1 MIKIITDRA
10 ADMPI
15 EETTDL
21 GIQVAPL
28 FINFPEGQ
36 IDSAELEA
44 DTFYNRLDQ
53 MFPTIPTTAQP
64 SPGIFADIY
73 GHSGDE
79 QILSIHI
86 SSGLSGTIQA
96 ATIAAGDSHKD
107 VTVVDTMTLSG
118 GQRYQVLFATQ
129 AAAAGWT
136 VPQIVERLAQIREA
150 TEVAFTLET
159 LEYLARGGRIGRVQA
174 LAGSLLNIKPV
185 IRVAHEDGKYSTVSK
200 ARTLRRC
207 MENIVDFLGER
218 YQGDELRTTVLHGRL
233 PEQAAA
239 LNTLLHEKLNV
250 TQAETLRVS
259 PVLGVHTG
267 PGVVGVATV
276 PQRLMAL

>member
-1 MIKIITDRA
+1 MIEIITDRA
-10 ADMPI
+10 ADLPAD
-15 EETTDL
+15 EAVAL

-36 IDSAELEA
+36 VDSAVLEP
-44 DTFYNRLDQ
+44 DVFYNRLRQ

-73 GHSGDE
+73 RQGKGPA
-79 QILSIHI
+79 LSIHI
-86 SSGLSGTIQA
+86 SSGLSGTIQSA
-96 ATIAAGDSHKD
+96 NLGSQEVERE

-118 GQRYQVLFATQ
+118 GERYQVLFAAH

-136 VPQIVERLAQIREA
+136 VAQIVERLEQIRA
-150 TEVAFTLET
+150 GTEVAFTLET

-174 LAGSLLNIKPV
+174 LAGALLNIKPV
-185 IRVAHEDGKYSTVSK
+185 IRVAHEDGKYSTVAK

-207 MENIVDFLGER
+207 MEEIVAFLAQRYGDEPMRVTIMHGQLPDQAEVLSGLLGER
-218 YQGDELRTTVLHGRL
+218 LDVVQSEV
-233 PEQAAA
+233 
-239 LNTLLHEKLNV
+239 
-250 TQAETLRVS
+250 LRVS

-267 PGVVGVATV
+267 PAVVGAAVV

>member
-1 MIKIITDRA
+1 MVKIITDRA
-10 ADMPI
+10 ADMPAD
-15 EETTDL
+15 ETARL
-21 GIQVAPL
+21 GVEVAPL

-36 IDSAELEA
+36 VDSAELEP
-44 DTFYNRLDQ
+44 DTFYNRLRQ

-64 SPGIFADIY
+64 SPGIFADLFNRFP
-73 GHSGDE
+73 DE
-79 QILSIHI
+79 PVLSIHI

-96 ATIAAGDSHKD
+96 ATIAANDVSNQ

-118 GQRYQVLFATQ
+118 GQRYQVLFA
-129 AAAAGWT
+129 ARAVAAGWEM
-136 VPQIVERLAQIREA
+136 PAILERLDQIRA
-150 TEVAFTLET
+150 GTEVAFTLET

-207 MENIVDFLGER
+207 MDQIVEFLAER
-218 YQGDELRTTVLHGRL
+218 YGSEPVRATVMHGQL
-233 PEQAAA
+233 PDQAQVMAEILQA
-239 LNTLLHEKLNV
+239 KLSVAEHEI
-250 TQAETLRVS
+250 LRVS

-267 PGVVGVATV
+267 PGVVGAAVV
-276 PQRLMAL
+276 PQRLLEL

>member
-1 MIKIITDRA
+1 MVKIITDRA

-15 EETTDL
+15 EETAAL
-21 GIQVAPL
+21 GIEVAPL

-36 IDSAELEA
+36 VDSAELEA
-44 DTFYNRLDQ
+44 DTFYDRLAD
-53 MFPTIPTTAQP
+53 MFPEIPTTAQP
-64 SPGIFADIY
+64 SPGIFADLY
-73 GHSGDE
+73 GEMDAKS
-79 QILSIHI
+79 ILSIHI

-96 ATIAAGDSHKD
+96 ANIAAGDVAKE

-118 GQRYQVLFATQ
+118 GQRYQVLFAAQ
-129 AAAAGWT
+129 AAAAGWSSA
-136 VPQIVERLAQIREA
+136 QIVERLAQIREA

-174 LAGSLLNIKPV
+174 LAGSLLHIKPV

-207 MENIVDFLGER
+207 MEQIVDFLAQR
-218 YQGDELRTTVLHGRL
+218 YGDEPLRATVMHGQL
-233 PEQAAA
+233 PAQAEA
-239 LNTLLHEKLNV
+239 LGAMLHEKLTV
-250 TQAETLRVS
+250 AQSEVLRVS

-267 PGVVGVATV
+267 PAVVGAAVV
-276 PQRLMAL
+276 PQRLMDL